1 MSAPQLPLPQDPNPG
16 RMPAPPAA
24 EPSRP
29 FPWGRI
35 VGLVV
40 ILLITG
46 GLYYWWQARQ
56 ASEAAQATAFA
67 VRSGTA
73 SAGRV
78 QATVRLTGVTAA
90 ERFVSLIAPQM
101 RGSRGGFGRGD
112 SAVQPAQASAP
123 VGSKY
128 TQTSAGSSSSR
139 GAMSSSMQAATGRS
153 SSGSG
158 GGTSGN
164 TPISN
169 VSAGNSMGGSGLGTT
184 GGQFAENARMMQA
197 MSSGGG
203 PGGGGDFQLVLQ
215 QLAKPGS
222 MVRKGDSVAEFDR
235 QYMLTRLDDYRA
247 AVVQSEMGQKR
258 RLAYLEITR
267 ENYNQKIRQAK
278 ADLDKAKLDLKTI
291 PVLGTIEAE
300 RLRLAAEA
308 AESRYK
314 QYLAE
319 AKFVETSE
327 QAQIKISEIDMEQTR
342 AELKRAEANA
352 DRMILKAP
360 IDGLTVMQNMPRGG
374 EFSQIQQGDQLFPGQ
389 FFMQIVDPAS
399 MVVNASV
406 NQVDAERLRI
416 GARARVRFDAFPGLE
431 LPARVYSVAGIAKTG
446 GSRGQYVKELPVR
459 LKLEKMDPRVIPDLS
474 VGVDVIID
482 EDEAQVK
489 VSRAAVFQDE
499 PGRPFVFVETAKG
512 WEKRPVELGAA
523 SFVEVA
529 IRNGLRAGEKVALE
543 RPGATAPVQRAGN

>member
-1 MSAPQLPLPQDPNPG
+1 MSAPQLPLPQPPPPV
-16 RMPAPPAA
+16 RQSAPPPVAPRRA
-24 EPSRP
+24 I
-29 FPWGRI
+29 PWGWI
-35 VGLVV
+35 VGFLS
-40 ILLITG
+40 IALITG
-46 GLYYWWQARQ
+46 GLYYWWQSGQATQAAR
-56 ASEAAQATAFA
+56 ASATALRTGSAQAGKVEVTI
-67 VRSGTA
+67 
-73 SAGRV
+73 
-78 QATVRLTGVTAA
+78 RLTGVTAA

-112 SAVQPAQASAP
+112 SPVQAAQASAP
-123 VGSKY
+123 VASKY

-139 GAMSSSMQAATGRS
+139 GSMSSSMQAATARS
-153 SSGSG
+153 SGGS

-184 GGQFAENARMMQA
+184 GGQFAENARMAAA
-197 MSSGGG
+197 MSGGGG

-222 MVRKGDSVAEFDR
+222 MVRKGDPVAEFDR

-247 AVVQSEMGQKR
+247 AVVQSEMAQKR

-278 ADLDKAKLDLKTI
+278 ADLDKARLDLKTI
-291 PVLGTIEAE
+291 PVLGTMDAE

-308 AESRYK
+308 AEARYK
-314 QYLAE
+314 QYLTE
-319 AKFVETSE
+319 AKYVEISE
-327 QAQIKISEIDMEQTR
+327 QAQIRISEIDLEQTR

-352 DRMILKAP
+352 DRMVLKAP
-360 IDGLTVMQNMPRGG
+360 IDGLTVMQSMPRGG

-389 FFMQIVDPAS
+389 FFMQIVDPGS

-431 LPARVYSVAGIAKTG
+431 LPARVYSVAGIAKQG

-474 VGVDVIID
+474 VGVDVIVE
-482 EDEAQVK
+482 EDPAEVK

-499 PGRPFVFVETAKG
+499 PGRPYVFVETARG

-523 SFVEVA
+523 SFIEVA
-529 IRNGLRAGEKVALE
+529 VRNGLRPGEKVALE
-543 RPGATAPVQRAGN
+543 RPGVTAPVQRAGN